1 MFSNDETDEQIRF
14 LLGENARRSGG
25 WAFIQDTADPGLV
38 GFVGAAKLPGVQ
50 QHPFRYGS
58 QRSHVLVHGEVIFR
72 PHLVVATDTLRG
84 QGLGGLAT
92 ANLNIESMLSD
103 GEILFDHRR

>member
-1 MFSNDETDEQIRF
+1 
-14 LLGENARRSGG
+14 
-25 WAFIQDTADPGLV
+25 
-38 GFVGAAKLPGVQ
+38 
-50 QHPFRYGS
+50 
-58 QRSHVLVHGEVIFR
+58 
-72 PHLVVATDTLRG
+72 VVATDTLRG